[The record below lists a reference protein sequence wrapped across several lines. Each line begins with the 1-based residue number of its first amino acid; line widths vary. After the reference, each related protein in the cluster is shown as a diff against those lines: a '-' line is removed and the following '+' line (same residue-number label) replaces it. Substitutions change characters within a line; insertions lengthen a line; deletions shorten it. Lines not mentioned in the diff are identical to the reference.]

1 MFDATSFLD
10 DHGIPWTEKDS
21 GRDGWLNTNCPF
33 CLEGDTK
40 FKLGIHPEGRTNCW
54 RCGPHSVED
63 LVIQLLSVGFRRA
76 KEILAP
82 YQRASFLVRRDP
94 DRPVVERLDLPGE
107 PLRRR
112 HQDYLEDRGFDPFWA
127 EDEYGVLGTG
137 KDFRWNDLYFGN
149 RIILPIKDR
158 TGRVISFQGRD
169 ITWESDIRYKGC
181 PIDLS
186 VVHYKQTFY
195 GMEHTRSDL
204 IVVVEGIFD
213 QWRLGRGSVAS
224 FGTSLTEA
232 QVTALAEWPV
242 VIFAFDSEEEAQA
255 KAKKYATQVAS
266 FGRMVEVVDLELTN
280 DEDMADLTDRQAADI
295 RRGLG
300 LA

>member
-1 MFDATSFLD
+1 MFDAASFFD

-21 GRDGWLNTNCPF
+21 GRDGWINIQCPH
-33 CLEGDTK
+33 CREGDTK
-40 FKLGIHPEGRTNCW
+40 FKLGIHPNGWSNCW
-54 RCGPHSVED
+54 RCGPHSLED
-63 LVIQLLSVGFRRA
+63 TVSKLLSVGFRRA
-76 KEILAP
+76 KEVLAP
-82 YQRASFLVRRDP
+82 YLRTAFVIRRDD
-94 DRPVVERLDLPGE
+94 DRPKVARVDPPGE

-112 HQDYLEDRGFDPFWA
+112 HQDYLDDRGFDPFWA
-127 EDEYGVLGTG
+127 EDEYGVLGTK
-137 KDFRWNDLYFGN
+137 KDERWNDLYFGN

-158 TGRVISFQGRD
+158 TGRIISFQGRD
-169 ITWESDIRYKGC
+169 ITGESDIRYKGC

-195 GMEHTRSDL
+195 GMEHTRPDV

-224 FGTSLTEA
+224 FGTSLTES
-232 QVTALAEWPV
+232 QVVTLSEWPV

-255 KAKKYATQVAS
+255 KARKYAAQVAS
-266 FGRMVEVVDLELTN
+266 FGRAVEVVDLELS
-280 DEDMADLTDRQAADI
+280 DDRDMADLSELEASDV
-295 RRGLG
+295 RRALG